1 MTNTQ
6 KFIQEV
12 EERLAKATPGPWD
25 IEEAYWCW
33 DGERKERIEDNAT
46 IAIRIGAIKSCDGCA
61 IATEPDAILV
71 SHSPIDLAK
80 AIAALKEAHLT
91 LTEQLKHV
99 CDGGGDKPCSQ
110 MWFQDV
116 AQESLDEIEK
126 ILGDQ

>member
-1 MTNTQ
+1 MTSTQ

-12 EERLAKATPGPWD
+12 EKRLEAATPGPWFYD
-25 IEEAYWCW
+25 VGNCEVEGPGRCHIAHVGNLDDRFRRDDGSDCW
-33 DGERKERIEDNAT
+33 VNDGDM
-46 IAIRIGAIKSCDGCA
+46 IA
-61 IATEPDAILV
+61 
-71 SHSPIDLAK
+71 HSRTDLAK

-116 AQESLDEIEK
+116 AQESLNEIEK
-126 ILGDQ
+126 ILGEK